1 MIRRRTFL
9 LLSAGLLTAAS
20 CTPKA
25 ADAQQGPSTDEAA
38 AALAPDGLF
47 VTASVAHAAAQ
58 EGALLL
64 DARLGPAFL
73 LRHPEGAVHITWDD
87 FSDDSD
93 GRVLRGRLRSDLDSV
108 AAELGALGVAN
119 DRAVYVVGSWAD
131 AWGEEARIAWMLTT
145 LGHTDVHIVEGGF
158 AAWRAADLP
167 TQTGPNTP
175 SPAEFTPNYNPAP
188 DATLDELD
196 TQTVLLDVRTRE
208 EFEGATPHGE
218 ARGGHID
225 GAIHLEWTDLLGDDD
240 RLRSPEEIRALIG
253 APLDAPIAAYCTGGV
268 RSAFVWAALEHAG
281 YTHASNYAGSWWEY
295 AARVPAE

>member
-1 MIRRRTFL
+1 MTSRRTFL
-9 LLSAGLLTAAS
+9 LLSVGLLTAAS

-25 ADAQQGPSTDEAA
+25 ADAQQGPTTAEAA
-38 AALAPDGLF
+38 TSLSTEGLF
-47 VTASVAHAAAQ
+47 VAPAAAHAAVAG
-58 EGALLL
+58 GALLL

-87 FSDDSD
+87 FSDNSD
-93 GRVLRGRLRSDLDSV
+93 GRVLRGRLSPDLDAI
-108 AAELGALGVAN
+108 AAELGALGVGD
-119 DRAVYVVGSWAD
+119 DRGVYVIGSWAD

-145 LGHTDVHIVEGGF
+145 LGHSDVHIVEGGF
-158 AAWRAADLP
+158 DAWRAANLP
-167 TQTGPNTP
+167 TETGPHAP
-175 SPAEFTPNYNPAP
+175 VPAVFTPRYDPAP
-188 DATLDELD
+188 DATLDEL
-196 TQTVLLDVRTRE
+196 TGQTVLLDVRTRA

-225 GAIHLEWTDLLGDDD
+225 GAVHLEWTDLIADDGG
-240 RLRSPEEIRALIG
+240 LRSPDEIQALIG

-295 AARVPAE
+295 AARVPVE